1 MGNDGIQFVVTA
13 TIFLLLLLWLKRRF
27 QSPSTLRENPRPVAS
42 ASDDLDQIKARL
54 DRVLA
59 STANAPSQA
68 VAAPFVPAPPPVA
81 PPPRHA
87 PSPSLGAVRTQAV
100 LLKQHWPP
108 RADALSHWGGVP
120 SLPADM
126 AWPGFTTPDGTAR
139 SLSFLFQVDCAAIPA
154 EARLGLMPD
163 SGLLLFF
170 TDLSWGDYWEWQVI
184 HLDADPATL
193 APAEPPATLP
203 PIYPDRGFWCW
214 PQRDED
220 WPCLLPRFSVEPT
233 LVTGPDIPQSV
244 IDNEDDDDGFKYW
257 PGGIA
262 LPAALET
269 IEGAI
274 VDAGDNYGP
283 KHPVDGLTRPFANFP
298 HDWMAVRIAMGHIDD
313 ERSQRHLDRYVQRG
327 DMTADEAATEI
338 SGLHDTTARWLA
350 RAYAEQPYAALAE
363 ADSNAVWQS
372 IVDYRKT
379 TLFALK
385 RARNDAIMMTLGNN
399 PDAMTVL
406 SPDALAT
413 VDSLHHLASRYADG
427 KIHCNTPDRMLS
439 APTLVQAEAIER
451 VDEWLMLLELSA
463 DEGLGHIFAEGVYQY
478 WIRPE
483 DLAARRFDRVELT
496 GEAY

>member
-1 MGNDGIQFVVTA
+1 MNPA
-13 TIFLLLLLWLKRRF
+13 
-27 QSPSTLRENPRPVAS
+27 LRH
-42 ASDDLDQIKARL
+42 Q
-54 DRVLA
+54 
-59 STANAPSQA
+59 
-68 VAAPFVPAPPPVA
+68 
-81 PPPRHA
+81 
-87 PSPSLGAVRTQAV
+87 
-100 LLKQHWPP
+100 
-108 RADALSHWGGVP
+108 
-120 SLPADM
+120 
-126 AWPGFTTPDGTAR
+126 
-139 SLSFLFQVDCAAIPA
+139 
-154 EARLGLMPD
+154 
-163 SGLLLFF
+163 
-170 TDLSWGDYWEWQVI
+170 
-184 HLDADPATL
+184 
-193 APAEPPATLP
+193 
-203 PIYPDRGFWCW
+203 
-214 PQRDED
+214 
-220 WPCLLPRFSVEPT
+220 
-233 LVTGPDIPQSV
+233 
-244 IDNEDDDDGFKYW
+244 
-257 PGGIA
+257 
-262 LPAALET
+262 
-269 IEGAI
+269 
-274 VDAGDNYGP
+274 
-283 KHPVDGLTRPFANFP
+283 
-298 HDWMAVRIAMGHIDD
+298 
-313 ERSQRHLDRYVQRG
+313 LDRYVQRG

-338 SGLHDTTARWLA
+338 SGLRDTTARWLA

-463 DEGLGHIFAEGVYQY
+463 DEGLAHIFAEGVYQY